1 MSATNYTINKTD
13 FIEKEKQPFVIQ
25 KTVEESIVLTLL
37 GLADTITKTG
47 EVQCQRFGIT
57 MNQYLI
63 MLYLAGD
70 PNIEYIAESA
80 PNRPIV
86 ASQLAVAL
94 NVSRPNITNLLNLL
108 MEKKL
113 ISQGR
118 DKGDWRKKPLILTDD
133 GWALLEKMQPRRMRL
148 NEKLLAQM
156 PVSDRK
162 QFLHCLQKCHDLLM
176 QSDLE

>member
-1 MSATNYTINKTD
+1 MSTTCTTNKTD
-13 FIEKEKQPFVIQ
+13 FSEKEKQPIVIQ

-37 GLADTITKTG
+37 GLVDTITKKG

-86 ASQLAVAL
+86 ASQLAAAL

-133 GWALLEKMQPRRMRL
+133 AWALLEKMQPRRVSI
-148 NEKLLAQM
+148 NKKLLAHL
-156 PVSDRK
+156 SDCEK
-162 QFLHCLQKCHDLLM
+162 KLFLSSLEKCKDCLHQEECT
-176 QSDLE
+176 

>member
-1 MSATNYTINKTD
+1 MSTTYYTTNKTD

-86 ASQLAVAL
+86 ASQLATAL
-94 NVSRPNITNLLNLL
+94 NVSRPNITNLLNVLT
-108 MEKKL
+108 EKKL

-118 DKGDWRKKPLILTDD
+118 DKGDWRKKPLALTAE
-133 GWALLEKMQPRRMRL
+133 GWTLLEKMQPRRMRL

-156 PVSDRK
+156 PVNDRK
-162 QFLHCLQKCHDLLM
+162 HFLNCLQKCHDLLM

>member
-1 MSATNYTINKTD
+1 MSTTCTTNKTD
-13 FIEKEKQPFVIQ
+13 FTEKEKQPFVIQ

-47 EVQCQRFGIT
+47 EVQCQRFGVT

-70 PNIEYIAESA
+70 TNIEYIAESA
-80 PNRPIV
+80 PNHPIV
-86 ASQLAVAL
+86 ASQLAAAL

-108 MEKKL
+108 TEKKL

-118 DKGDWRKKPLILTDD
+118 DKGDCRKKPLALTAE
-133 GWALLEKMQPRRMRL
+133 GWTLLEKMQPRRMRL

-156 PVSDRK
+156 PVKDRK
-162 QFLHCLQKCHDLLM
+162 HLLHCLQKCHDLLM